1 MSKIP
6 RVSALLS
13 LEVEVVKRWLVW
25 VRSGVEIDVARAIE
39 GMKCLHGAE
48 GLYGDV
54 ALNSSGSGSRIK
66 T

>member
-1 MSKIP
+1 MSKMP
-6 RVSALLS
+6 RMRALLY
-13 LEVEVVKRWLVW
+13 LEVEGVKRWLVW

-54 ALNSSGSGSRIK
+54 ADNVVGSGQK
-66 T
+66 